1 MLRWERQKEVFEL
14 LDYNNNITV
23 RELSDE
29 LDIDVNHAD
38 FLLRHYNK
46 NGYLTRYKDKY
57 NENRYTY
64 QLTEKGENQ
73 LRDFLESGE
82 YLEYLEIY

>member
-1 MLRWERQKEVFEL
+1 MLRWERMKIVFEL
-14 LDYNNNITV
+14 LEGDSLTV
-23 RELSDE
+23 RKVSDD
-29 LDIDVNHAD
+29 LDIVVKLAD

-46 NGYLTRYKDKY
+46 NGYLTRYKDGY

-64 QLTEKGENQ
+64 QLSEKGLNQ
-73 LRDFLESGE
+73 LRFFLEGGK